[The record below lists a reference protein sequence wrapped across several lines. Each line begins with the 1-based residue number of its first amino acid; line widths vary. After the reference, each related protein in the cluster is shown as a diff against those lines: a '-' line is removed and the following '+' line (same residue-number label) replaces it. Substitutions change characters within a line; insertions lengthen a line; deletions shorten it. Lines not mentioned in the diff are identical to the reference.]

1 MEVGSD
7 KEYIYTSS
15 ELDRHE
21 GKIIADLKASARE
34 TIPDPDGWLEEEVK
48 RNIVVTTIDWV
59 LDWARRSSLWPAV
72 CYPACCGLEWMATLG
87 PRFDVAR
94 FGMEI
99 MRASPR
105 QADLL
110 ITAGTL
116 TWKMAPVVKRIY
128 DQMAEP
134 KWVIAM
140 GACGI
145 SGGIFRSSYNV
156 VPGYNKI
163 VPVDVYVPGC
173 PPRPEA
179 LIYGIQMLQKKI
191 GREPA
196 LPDPSELDLPGI
208 PGFIKK
214 QKGTQE

>member
-1 MEVGSD
+1 MEID
-7 KEYIYTSS
+7 KDGQNTYSAE

-21 GKIIADLKASARE
+21 GQVINETRAASVE
-34 TIPDPDGWLEEEVK
+34 SIPDPDGWLEETK
-48 RNIVVTTIDWV
+48 RNILLTSVDAVIN
-59 LDWARRSSLWPAV
+59 WARRSSLWPAA
-72 CYPACCGLEWMATLG
+72 CFPACCAAEIMATEG
-87 PRFDVAR
+87 PRFDLSR

-99 MRASPR
+99 LRASPR
-105 QADLL
+105 QADLM

-116 TWKMAPVVKRIY
+116 TWKMAPNVRRIY
-128 DQMAEP
+128 DQMPEP

-145 SGGIFRSSYNV
+145 SGGIFRSSYAV

-179 LIYGIQMLQKKI
+179 LIYAVQMLQKKI
-191 GREPA
+191 AKEHSTPNPPRFKMPE
-196 LPDPSELDLPGI
+196 I
-208 PGFIKK
+208 PRL
-214 QKGTQE
+214 